1 MVTSKYAFTRQW
13 PSLYYQLQDLERQEK
28 SLKSGIRSLRSG
40 ISIVSCFQERYWVYL
55 RICWKKRCCR
65 TCSGTEAE
73 RETILVHFWDQEGFQ
88 QNSEGTKAPPRPQ
101 QSRAAPTR
109 NSTCSEKDLLFLY
122 IPTLLVPIKVSQHE
136 YSRAARRRI

>member
-1 MVTSKYAFTRQW
+1 MHSQDNGPVYITSCRIWKGKRKVRYKKLEVRYKHSFLL
-13 PSLYYQLQDLERQEK
+13 SGEILSISQDLLKEK
-28 SLKSGIRSLRSG
+28 
-40 ISIVSCFQERYWVYL
+40 V
-55 RICWKKRCCR
+55 CR

-73 RETILVHFWDQEGFQ
+73 RKTIMVHLWDEEGFQ

-101 QSRAAPTR
+101 QSRAAPTH

-122 IPTLLVPIKVSQHE
+122 IPTLLVPIKVFQRE